1 MPARVFH
8 AHGYSDN
15 RSQKLEVRMQ
25 NGTSSD
31 CRLKIEDLKTLK
43 NTGPDAFKSEFCILN
58 SAILLLHSEI
68 LLLTYFLTLFWWV
81 LGIFMFSGSLA
92 TVRRVT

>member
-1 MPARVFH
+1 
-8 AHGYSDN
+8 
-15 RSQKLEVRMQ
+15 MQ

-68 LLLTYFLTLFWWV
+68 LLLTYFLTLLW
-81 LGIFMFSGSLA
+81 
-92 TVRRVT
+92 